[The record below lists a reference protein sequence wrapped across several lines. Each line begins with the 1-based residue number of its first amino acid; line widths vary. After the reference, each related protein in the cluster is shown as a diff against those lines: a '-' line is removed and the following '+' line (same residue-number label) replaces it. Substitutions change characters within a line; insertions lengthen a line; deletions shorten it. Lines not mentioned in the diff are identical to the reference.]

1 MSEKSFN
8 FGLSFPHL
16 CLLDRE
22 DVVLCDIT
30 YNISLKLFCL
40 LTKTWQVKIPK
51 VKDDCKIVSIKPPN
65 PEGTQIS
72 VRSSKNL
79 ILQFVLVNAALI

>member
-16 CLLDRE
+16 CLVDQE

-51 VKDDCKIVSIKPPN
+51 VRTTAK
-65 PEGTQIS
+65 
-72 VRSSKNL
+72 L
-79 ILQFVLVNAALI
+79 FL